1 MNICFICYCYQGSEA
16 PLNYEHHEYFEEMVG
31 YVSGNNG
38 ARDYIE
44 KNNTTNNRNA
54 IRTSSPHKI
63 AVMDNIRERAIVLVR
78 GFLDFGFL

>member
-1 MNICFICYCYQGSEA
+1 LS
-16 PLNYEHHEYFEEMVG
+16 HERRECFEEIVG

-54 IRTSSPHKI
+54 IRTSSSYKT
-63 AVMDNIRERAIVLVR
+63 AETDNIRERAIVLVR